1 MEANQKQQ
9 DPQASEPEVLKET
22 ENKKMPLDTPESST
36 SQPIPEDEPLSEA
49 EIRMLQRVDNIINK
63 LLSVRG

>member
-22 ENKKMPLDTPESST
+22 ENKKMPLDTPEPST